1 MERHA
6 SKQKQLG
13 FKIFVQN
20 EDFKFQVKY
29 NVKIS

>member
-1 MERHA
+1 MCF
-6 SKQKQLG
+6 QCMLLKQLG
-13 FKIFVQN
+13 FKIFVKN